1 MGFTYRRKT
10 YWNCVNQCKNLHG
23 NSLGEAA
30 TKKPINFKNPLA
42 FSKTV
47 FIKTTYFEE
56 NLVNYF
62 FENQCEQTWQTIKH
76 FNKVIRRTLEKFLVT
91 TRPIISAEKF
101 LHKIK
106 YEDFALEFSKEKSI
120 SLCRQ
125 QVKTTGVPGVFYFE
139 ERSELKTDNLTISME
154 MFFSGVVDT
163 INFELLK
170 KRIIFY

>member
-30 TKKPINFKNPLA
+30 TKKPINFKNSLA

-47 FIKTTYFEE
+47 FIKTTYFED

-62 FENQCEQTWQTIKH
+62 FENQSEQTWQTIKH
-76 FNKVIRRTLEKFLVT
+76 FNKVIRGTLKKFLLT
-91 TRPIISAEKF
+91 TRPILSAEKF
-101 LHKIK
+101 LDKIK
-106 YEDFALEFSKEKSI
+106 YKGFALEFSEEKSI

-125 QVKTTGVPGVFYFE
+125 QVETTRVPGVFYSE
-139 ERSELKTDNLTISME
+139 ESSELKTDNLKISME
-154 MFFSGVVDT
+154 MFFPGVVDT
-163 INFELLK
+163 FNFELLK
-170 KRIIFY
+170 ERIIFF